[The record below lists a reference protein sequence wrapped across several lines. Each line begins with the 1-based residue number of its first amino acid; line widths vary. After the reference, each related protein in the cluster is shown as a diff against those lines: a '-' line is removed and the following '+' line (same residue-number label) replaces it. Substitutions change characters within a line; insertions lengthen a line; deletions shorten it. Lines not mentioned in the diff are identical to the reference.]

1 MSFEK
6 FSPSTKKNRPLA
18 SISTLARLSL
28 NEACVDSFGLEG
40 LNFAELFYDSAE
52 KLIGIRF
59 QATQGNDALR
69 VQRRKN
75 SGLFFNMKSFFHVYR
90 IDYSKTYFCLV
101 RQDAEDKKFIIVD
114 LKVKSTRRAY
124 DVTE

>member
-6 FSPSTKKNRPLA
+6 FTPSLKKNRPLA

-40 LNFAELFYDSAE
+40 LNFAELFYDSEE
-52 KLIGIRF
+52 KLIGIHF
-59 QATQGNDALR
+59 QATQTDDTLR

-75 SGLFFNMKSFFHVYR
+75 SGLFLNMKSFFHTYG
-90 IDYSKTYFCLV
+90 IDYSETYFCSV
-101 RQDAEDKKFIIVD
+101 TQDAKDKKFIIVD
-114 LKVKSTRRAY
+114 LKAKSTRRAY